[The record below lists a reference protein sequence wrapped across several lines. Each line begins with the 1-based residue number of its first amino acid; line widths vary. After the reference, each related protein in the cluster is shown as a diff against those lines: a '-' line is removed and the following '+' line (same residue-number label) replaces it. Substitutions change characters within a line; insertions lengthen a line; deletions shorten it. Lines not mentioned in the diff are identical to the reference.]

1 MPEPLLSIRPSD
13 IIDILVVAYLMYQV
27 YLIIKGTVALNIIIA
42 IISMFLLWK
51 LVQVLKME
59 MMDAIMAQVF
69 DLGAIALIILF
80 QQEIRHFLVQVG
92 TRNMNR
98 YRSSLIRWFSSS
110 DAPHKPQ
117 ERISEIAEAC
127 SRMSADRSGALI
139 VVARRNL
146 LRMYAETGDEIRADI
161 SCRLIENIFFKNTP
175 LHDGA
180 MIIEKNKILAVR
192 CILPL
197 SENRDLPPSL
207 GLRHRAALGITER
220 TDAVS
225 VVVSEETG
233 KISVAVGG
241 QLRQGISR
249 NELIQFLEQELSP
262 AR

>member
-1 MPEPLLSIRPSD
+1 MFNPLMSVRISD
-13 IIDILVVAYLMYQV
+13 IIDILVVAYLMYQL
-27 YLIIKGTVALNIIIA
+27 YLIIKGTVALNIFIA
-42 IISMFLLWK
+42 IFSMFLVWK
-51 LVQVLKME
+51 IFQLLRME
-59 MMDAIMAQVF
+59 LMDAIMGQVF
-69 DLGAIALIILF
+69 GLGAIALIILF

-98 YRSSLIRWFSSS
+98 YRSSLLKWFSPSNV
-110 DAPHKPQ
+110 PHKPQ

-139 VVARRNL
+139 IVGRRNAL
-146 LRMYAETGDEIRADI
+146 QMYAETGDEIRADI

-207 GLRHRAALGITER
+207 GLRHRSALGITER
-220 TDAVS
+220 TDAIS
-225 VVVSEETG
+225 IIVSEETG
-233 KISVAVGG
+233 RISVAVGG
-241 QLRQGISR
+241 HLRQGISR
-249 NELIQFLEQELSP
+249 NELIQFLEQELSLV
-262 AR
+262 R

>member
-1 MPEPLLSIRPSD
+1 
-13 IIDILVVAYLMYQV
+13 
-27 YLIIKGTVALNIIIA
+27 
-42 IISMFLLWK
+42 
-51 LVQVLKME
+51 
-59 MMDAIMAQVF
+59 
-69 DLGAIALIILF
+69 
-80 QQEIRHFLVQVG
+80 
-92 TRNMNR
+92 
-98 YRSSLIRWFSSS
+98 
-110 DAPHKPQ
+110 
-117 ERISEIAEAC
+117 
-127 SRMSADRSGALI
+127 
-139 VVARRNL
+139 
-146 LRMYAETGDEIRADI
+146 
-161 SCRLIENIFFKNTP
+161 
-175 LHDGA
+175 

-233 KISVAVGG
+233 KISVAVSG